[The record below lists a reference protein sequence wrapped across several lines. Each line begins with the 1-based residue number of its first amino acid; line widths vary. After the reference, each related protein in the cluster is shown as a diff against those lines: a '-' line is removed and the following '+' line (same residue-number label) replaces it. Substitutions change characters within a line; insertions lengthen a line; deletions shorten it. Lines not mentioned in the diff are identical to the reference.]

1 MELMIRKEEKAVI
14 VSVTG
19 RMDAVA
25 APQFDE
31 QLDTLMEEGQT
42 RIIIDFK
49 DLEYI
54 SSAGLQI
61 ILAAAKKMENVNGE
75 IVLLHLNDAVKEVF
89 EISGFDIL
97 FRIFDDQDAAL
108 A

>member
-1 MELMIRKEEKAVI
+1 MELMTRKEEKAVI
-14 VSVTG
+14 VSITG
-19 RMDAVA
+19 RMDALA
-25 APQFDE
+25 APQFDKE
-31 QLDTLMEEGQT
+31 LETLIAEGET

-61 ILAAAKKMENVNGE
+61 ILAAAKKMEEVGGE
-75 IVLLHLNDAVKEVF
+75 IILLHLKDAVKEVF
-89 EISGFDIL
+89 EISGFDTL

>member
-1 MELMIRKEEKAVI
+1 MELTIRKEEKAVI

-19 RMDAVA
+19 RMDALA
-25 APQFDE
+25 APQFDKE
-31 QLDTLMEEGQT
+31 LETLLEGGET

-61 ILAAAKKMENVNGE
+61 ILAAAKKMEEVKGE
-75 IVLLHLNDAVKEVF
+75 IILLHLKDAVKEVF
-89 EISGFDIL
+89 EISGFDTL
-97 FRIFDDQDAAL
+97 FRIFEDQDAAL

>member
-1 MELMIRKEEKAVI
+1 MELMVRKEKNAVI

-19 RMDAVA
+19 RMDAVT
-25 APQFDE
+25 APQFDKQLETLVE
-31 QLDTLMEEGQT
+31 QGET

-54 SSAGLQI
+54 SSAGLQT
-61 ILAAAKKMENVNGE
+61 ILAMAKKMELVHGE
-75 IVLLHLNDAVKEVF
+75 IMLLHLKGAVKEVF
-89 EISGFDIL
+89 EISGFDTI
-97 FRIFDDQDAAL
+97 FHIFDDQDAAL